1 MSTSTRALRLI
12 ASALCLAAICACG
25 GSRTDEAPAADPPAA
40 DPPAADPPAA
50 GPTVLP
56 DVLMPLTEGGTVLE
70 RQPDAD
76 SLTTR
81 FADSEFDALRSRV
94 TTWMPAHGWTLVP
107 NSEVDAERTA
117 ATLEEMGMHDAA
129 ELARSHPI
137 FGASYQREGQTVA
150 INLQHADDA
159 LEMSFNWF

>member
-1 MSTSTRALRLI
+1 MSTRSRALRLL
-12 ASALCLAAICACG
+12 ASALVLAAICACG
-25 GSRTDEAPAADPPAA
+25 GSRSGEAAPAVDT
-40 DPPAADPPAA
+40 
-50 GPTVLP
+50 PTAEATPVASQESLTLP
-56 DVLMPLTEGGTVLE
+56 DALMPLTEGGTVLE
-70 RQPDAD
+70 RSPGAD

-81 FADSEFDALRSRV
+81 FSDDEFDALRSRV

-137 FGASYQREGQTVA
+137 FGASYQRDGQTVA
-150 INLQHADDA
+150 IGLQHLNDA